1 MDYNKIREELET
13 CTKPLF
19 FFHDDAD
26 GVCSFLLFYKFIKE
40 GKGIIV
46 KATPRIDSKFIRKA
60 EEYQPDKIFVLDIA
74 MIDDEFIDAVKT
86 KIVMIDHHELLE
98 KKKILYFNPRLE
110 GKNVPVTYICYKV
123 AGGDLWLATLG
134 AAADW
139 FYPEYAEEFS
149 KKYPDLLPENIKD
162 PEKMMFETRLGELMK
177 IFSFVVKGDTDTA
190 NKCIKILTRIN
201 EPYEILDQTTPQ
213 GKFIYQQYEKINKE
227 YESLLKEAL
236 KTKTEGKTFMY
247 IYKDVKI
254 SFTKELSNYFL
265 HKYPDKI
272 IVIGRERFDEVKLSF
287 RASKINVRDV
297 LQKALVGI
305 EGYGGGHE
313 MACGANIKKKD
324 FERFMENF
332 ERCLR

>member
-1 MDYNKIREELET
+1 MDYAKIKEELES

-26 GVCSFLLFYKFIKE
+26 GICSFLLFYKFIKE

-46 KATPRIDSKFIRKA
+46 KATPRIDSKFIRKV

-86 KIVMIDHHELLE
+86 KIVMIDHHEPLE
-98 KKKILYFNPRLE
+98 KKKIIYFNPRLE
-110 GKNVPVTYICYKV
+110 GKNVPVTYICYKA

-139 FYPEYAEEFS
+139 FYPEYAKEFS
-149 KKYPDLLPENIKD
+149 EKYPDLLPENIKD
-162 PEKMMFETRLGELMK
+162 PEKIMFETKLGELMK
-177 IFSFVVKGDTDTA
+177 IFSFVIKGDTDNA

-201 EPYEILDQTTPQ
+201 EPYEILDQSTPQ
-213 GKFIYQQYEKINKE
+213 GKFIYHQYEKINKE
-227 YESLLKEAL
+227 YEELLEEAL
-236 KTKTEGKTFMY
+236 KTKAEGKTFLC

-265 HKYPDKI
+265 HKYPEKI
-272 IVIGRERFDEVKLSF
+272 IVIGRERSEEVKLSF

-297 LQKALVGI
+297 LEKALVGI
-305 EGYGGGHE
+305 DGYGGGHE

-332 ERCLR
+332 NHFLR